1 MEQQLIYVPG
11 PLHPDLFGG
20 ETPVMVPVVEPVPRE
35 WDVEVLEMRRVLV
48 EGAADEHE
56 ATDRALTALPPS
68 LTAWEV
74 VEVQEGPPWAVEVH
88 RVRRI
93 VVTARDVA
101 EAFDLGELRVAAE
114 AGVVGALA
122 VSAAPACQLDE
133 P

>member
-1 MEQQLIYVPG
+1 MEQQIVYVPG
-11 PLHPDLFGG
+11 PPHPDLFGG
-20 ETPVMVPVVEPVPRE
+20 ETPIMVPSIEPAPRE
-35 WDVEVLEMRRVLV
+35 WDVEVLEVRRVLV
-48 EGAADEHE
+48 EDAADEHE

-74 VEVQEGPPWAVEVH
+74 VEVQEGPPWSVEVH

-93 VVTARDVA
+93 VVTARDIA

-114 AGVVGALA
+114 PGVLGAVS

-133 P
+133 L